1 VDGYKETCRLA
12 LLQERIAALHVEL
25 AGARAEGQ
33 QQQAALDNQRAALD
47 DLKQQHREL
56 GGDRIEYLETEKAG
70 LERNRD
76 ERLRKREQ
84 VETGCGKLGWVAPE
98 TPHRFAEMAA
108 QARQEVENWQEQRVK
123 RQQQQFALVNQKAEK
138 EREFRAAAEEVN
150 ALRRQPSNIP
160 ASMLAL
166 RTVITRK
173 LGLADPAL
181 PFVGELIEV
190 DPREAVWRG
199 AIERVLH
206 GFALSLLVEERYYSA
221 VSGYVNE
228 AHLGGRLVYF
238 RVGAWK
244 NPRCGPSL
252 PTRFTTSCRFRPALL
267 PCGLRPISNT
277 ASTMPA

>member
-1 VDGYKETCRLA
+1 
-12 LLQERIAALHVEL
+12 
-25 AGARAEGQ
+25 
-33 QQQAALDNQRAALD
+33 
-47 DLKQQHREL
+47 
-56 GGDRIEYLETEKAG
+56 
-70 LERNRD
+70 
-76 ERLRKREQ
+76 
-84 VETGCGKLGWVAPE
+84 VAPE

-238 RVGAWK
+238 RVGRVEESAV
-244 NPRCGPSL
+244 
-252 PTRFTTSCRFRPALL
+252 
-267 PCGLRPISNT
+267 RPISANSIYHKLQIQT
-277 ASTMPA
+277 GAFALWLEADLKHRFDYDCVDSRRAGPPRQDPARKERPFPHR

>member
-1 VDGYKETCRLA
+1 
-12 LLQERIAALHVEL
+12 
-25 AGARAEGQ
+25 
-33 QQQAALDNQRAALD
+33 
-47 DLKQQHREL
+47 
-56 GGDRIEYLETEKAG
+56 
-70 LERNRD
+70 
-76 ERLRKREQ
+76 
-84 VETGCGKLGWVAPE
+84 VAPE

-228 AHLGGRLVYF
+228 AHLGGGWSISVW
-238 RVGAWK
+238 GAWK

-252 PTRFTTSCRFRPALL
+252 PTRFTTSCRFRPALFAL
-267 PCGLRPISNT
+267 WLEADLKHRFDYACVDSFRPFVPQNV
-277 ASTMPA
+277 P